1 MSKQVVYST
10 RVLEGWM
17 IGVVTTMSILLT
29 KEVTVD
35 SFYRFGPSSTLVVL
49 GLPINTTGMYIGVLI
64 YCFVNTCIRNLNN
77 QIVSPWV
84 TNVVH
89 DTTVSKTHVS
99 TVLIYEIV
107 IINIIYTW
115 VDWYIYINLLLA
127 QADMV
132 IVEICTDLIV
142 TGFVTRLYL
151 NTPVEEHVPLEVPLQ
166 STFMDD

>member
-17 IGVVTTMSILLT
+17 IGVLLT

>member
-1 MSKQVVYST
+1 
-10 RVLEGWM
+10 M

-35 SFYRFGPSSTLVVL
+35 SFYRFGPSSTLIVL

-142 TGFVTRLYL
+142 TGFVTRMYL

>member
-1 MSKQVVYST
+1 
-10 RVLEGWM
+10 M

>member
-1 MSKQVVYST
+1 MSNQVIYST

-17 IGVVTTMSILLT
+17 IGVITTMSVLLT

-35 SFYRFGPSSTLVVL
+35 AFYRLGPSSTLVIL
-49 GLPINTTGMYIGVLI
+49 GIQINTIGMYVGVLI
-64 YCFVNTCIRNLNN
+64 YCLINTCIRNLNN

-89 DTTVSKTHVS
+89 DTTVSKEKLS
-99 TVLIYEIV
+99 TFMIYEVV
-107 IINIIYTW
+107 IISVIYTW
-115 VDWYIYINLLLA
+115 VDWFIYINLLLA

-142 TGFVTRLYL
+142 TGFLTRMYL
-151 NTPVEEHVPLEVPLQ
+151 NAPVSVGSRLETGL
-166 STFMDD
+166 M